1 MRASSSR
8 RRFLS
13 AAAATGLLPALKARA
28 ADSRP
33 APAIDWGY
41 PAGAVRVGLNENP
54 LGPSPLAVQAM
65 TEALLQGNRYCRP
78 QPLVDALA
86 RRHDVDPAWIALACG
101 STELLRALP
110 AAFAGD
116 GEVVAAREGYRVAPA
131 VAEKQGRTVRWVPV
145 DKEYRHDLAAMAAAV
160 TSKTRLVLVSNPNN
174 PTGTALP
181 AEEIRRFAAAVPAPA
196 IYVIDEAYV
205 DYTPEAEAGSIVKQ
219 HRNALVLRTFSK
231 IFGLAGLRVG
241 YALGHP
247 DLLARLQ
254 DHLLSYNINAVG
266 FAGAL
271 AALQDDDHI
280 RRSRAML
287 ADGQAFWEKTLK
299 AMNVAFVPTRVPFF
313 LLDSGGDGE
322 ALAQE
327 LRQRNVFVRR
337 GRDWDLPRHVR
348 ISFGVARENETVAAA
363 LKAILRGREVTRRD

>member
-110 AAFAGD
+110 AAFAGE
-116 GEVVAAREGYRVAPA
+116 GEVVTAREGYRVAPT

-299 AMNVAFVPTRVPFF
+299 AMNVTFVPTRVPFF